1 MCESFSR
8 CIVDKSRIP
17 QDEYALISYKVAY
30 KFTYIQMNFIQH
42 FSLHLN
48 GFGRLN
54 KKKEADGP
62 PFSIVCLS
70 ESVRLDE
77 LQGVWTAIRHQHQ
90 AVHAS
95 LCPTQIECGAECA

>member
-1 MCESFSR
+1 
-8 CIVDKSRIP
+8 
-17 QDEYALISYKVAY
+17 
-30 KFTYIQMNFIQH
+30 MNFIQDP
-42 FSLHLN
+42 SLQPD
-48 GFGRLN
+48 GFESLD

-95 LCPTQIECGAECA
+95 LCPTQIQCGAECA